1 MAQPGSLMQG
11 ESGDPR
17 LHAEERQ
24 VLDAI
29 EYSREKEV
37 LASREKELNSNEK
50 HQGSSIKPQQRLIHD
65 PDVSFAEYYHYSR
78 QTRAEEETHPT
89 VGKTGVMGI
98 LFPSKSGPGAGHT
111 SDEDEAKENNVHVTG
126 SLEARAVISDDEW
139 AQASRALRT
148 ATQGTA
154 FYLITTDILGPFG
167 LPYAIAT
174 VGWG

>member
-24 VLDAI
+24 VLDSI
-29 EYSREKEV
+29 EHSREKEV
-37 LASREKELNSNEK
+37 LASREKELHANEK
-50 HQGSSIKPQQRLIHD
+50 HLDGAVKPQQRLIHD
-65 PDVSFAEYYHYSR
+65 PDVSFAEYYHYSQ

-89 VGKTGVMGI
+89 VGKTGVMGL
-98 LFPSKSGPGAGHT
+98 LFPSKSGPGAGH
-111 SDEDEAKENNVHVTG
+111 SSEEVVGSEGSVHFTG
-126 SLEARAVISDDEW
+126 NLDTRAVITDDEW

-154 FYLITTDILGPFG
+154 FYLITTDILGPFA
-167 LPYAIAT
+167 LPYAMAT